1 MPPRENSRNQFADG
15 VVDSAD
21 CTWLTAVNPY
31 RYRDFADNDPHTVKD
46 GETLGGLAFAKYGD
60 ANLYFVIMD
69 FQPEPLHD
77 PTIALEAGSVLILP
91 SSRTVFEEILSES
104 RRDEATA

>member
-1 MPPRENSRNQFADG
+1 MPPRENSRLQFAEG
-15 VVDSAD
+15 VVDAAG

-31 RYRDFADNDPHTVKD
+31 RYVDFPDNEPYTVKD
-46 GETLGGLAFAKYGD
+46 GETLGGLAFDHYGD
-60 ANLYFVIMD
+60 ANLYWVIMD

-91 SSRTVFEEILSES
+91 SYRTVFEEILSENQ
-104 RRDEATA
+104 RDDATS